1 MILELFVLFL
11 ILSGFLMVFGY
22 YSKIRAFSIVGLSI
36 VFILASWI
44 ILYSYSGK
52 NITGLEYKSGTTI
65 NEVNS
70 THTITTYNY
79 STYNDSTTLWVGYL
93 LAIVSAI
100 GIFLVAVNDR

>member
-1 MILELFVLFL
+1 MW
-11 ILSGFLMVFGY
+11 FGY
-22 YSKIRAFSIVGLSI
+22 FSKIRAFSIVGLSI
-36 VFILASWI
+36 IFILSSWI

-52 NITGLEYKSGTTI
+52 NVSGLEYRNGLTI

-79 STYNDSTTLWVGYL
+79 STYNDSTTFWVGYL

-100 GIFLVAVNDR
+100 GIFLVAINDR